1 MKYGA
6 LVLAVLAAL
15 GVQDDASQAQ
25 DYPTRPI
32 RVITVNG
39 PGGTADIFL
48 RSLGQELQKRTG
60 QPFVVEPRPGGNFTL
75 GARGCAEAPNDGYT
89 NLLFI
94 TTALVVNSS
103 LQVKTLDELAAL
115 AKARPKTLA
124 FVAPSMHQRLFFDR
138 FNKERGIDLVGIPFK
153 GGGDAVTGILS
164 GATPVGF
171 FGLASF
177 LPHLRDGKMTAMAI
191 DSDERSPLVP
201 QVPTLAEL
209 GYRDNLS
216 RVYYGLVAP
225 TGTPKPFIDRLQTEI
240 ANIMSEHEFRTKLLI
255 DRALEPVANSP
266 EEFARFLEKDRIVSL
281 NNVREGGMA
290 PE

>member
-1 MKYGA
+1 MW
-6 LVLAVLAAL
+6 
-15 GVQDDASQAQ
+15 
-25 DYPTRPI
+25 RPRCI
-32 RVITVNG
+32 NVCY
-39 PGGTADIFL
+39 
-48 RSLGQELQKRTG
+48 STG
-60 QPFVVEPRPGGNFTL
+60 
-75 GARGCAEAPNDGYT
+75 
-89 NLLFI
+89 
-94 TTALVVNSS
+94 
-103 LQVKTLDELAAL
+103 
-115 AKARPKTLA
+115 
-124 FVAPSMHQRLFFDR
+124 

-177 LPHLRDGKMTAMAI
+177 LPHLRDGKMTAMGV

-225 TGTPKPFIDRLQTEI
+225 TGMPKPFIDRLQTEI
-240 ANIMSEHEFRTKLLI
+240 ASIMSEHDFRTKLLI